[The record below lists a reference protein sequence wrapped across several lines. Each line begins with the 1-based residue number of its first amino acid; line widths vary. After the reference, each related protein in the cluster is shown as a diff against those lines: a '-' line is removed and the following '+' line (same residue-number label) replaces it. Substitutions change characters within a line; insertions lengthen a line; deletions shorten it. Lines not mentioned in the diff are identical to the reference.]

1 MNPSA
6 TGWINKYLDEYE
18 QDLQDLSDYSFEE
31 FYHELKKVGFIYG
44 TNLIPVSQRRN
55 DDFKL
60 TQEELAKV
68 NLFTAL
74 SIVYFH
80 HNHKQ
85 NHELCLKTIIS
96 FYSKLK
102 RTHQSL
108 FQFKWLSKSK
118 PDSEVESIL
127 HQRVQTND
135 SYLQKNFSNIVTN
148 ALLFIDVLAFKNYL
162 NNTYEPCWFAT
173 RLEELLVNSL
183 YLALKEKKLKGKYDK
198 IVIKLIQS
206 SLRYHEIKVDD
217 IKDIEDLNFEILKTK
232 TEKSYLI
239 DMMCMTLYSDEVID
253 ESEKDFIV
261 KLSQSLNISSQDL
274 NHSIQFLYDFVN
286 ENKSEIYYFNTAHPV
301 KYFYDRTYRTL
312 SLLIVRNKKR
322 IINEISQSKELMNL
336 LMISS
341 YRELNSSERR
351 KVKTQLLDIFKTIPS
366 LAIFA
371 LPGGSLLLPIVI
383 KMIPSILPSS
393 FNENLKKDH
402 LLKEKKSNILLF
414 VFFLKPA
421 C

>member
-6 TGWINKYLDEYE
+6 AGWINRYLVEYDR
-18 QDLQDLSDYSFEE
+18 DLQELSEYSFEA

-44 TNLIPVSQRRN
+44 TNLTPVSQRKN

-80 HNHKQ
+80 HNSKKS
-85 NHELCLKTIIS
+85 HELCLKTIIS
-96 FYSKLK
+96 FYAKLK

-118 PDSEVESIL
+118 PDKELENIL

-148 ALLFIDVLAFKNYL
+148 ALLFIDVIAFKNFL
-162 NNTYEPCWFAT
+162 NNTYETCWFAT
-173 RLEELLVNSL
+173 RTEELLVNTL
-183 YLALKEKKLKGKYDK
+183 YLALKEKKLKGKYDE
-198 IVIKLIQS
+198 IIIKLIQS
-206 SLRYHEIKVDD
+206 SLRYHEIEIDNLKRLS
-217 IKDIEDLNFEILKTK
+217 DLDFSILKDK
-232 TEKSYLI
+232 VEKLYLI

-253 ESEKDFIV
+253 ETEKDFII
-261 KLSQSLNISSQDL
+261 KLSHSLNISRQDL
-274 NHSIQFLYDFVN
+274 DHSIQFLYDFVN
-286 ENKSEIYYFNTAHPV
+286 KNKSEIYYFNTAHPV

-322 IINEISQSKELMNL
+322 IIKEISQSKELMHL

-341 YRELNSSERR
+341 YRDLNSIEKR

-393 FNENLKKDH
+393 FNENLN
-402 LLKEKKSNILLF
+402 KES
-414 VFFLKPA
+414 
-421 C
+421 

>member
-6 TGWINKYLDEYE
+6 AGWINRYLVEYE
-18 QDLQDLSDYSFEE
+18 QDLKDLSDYSFEA

-44 TNLIPVSQRRN
+44 TNLIPVSQRKN

-74 SIVYFH
+74 SIVYF
-80 HNHKQ
+80 NRNPKK
-85 NHELCLKTIIS
+85 NHELCLKTIID

-102 RTHQSL
+102 RSHQSL

-118 PDSEVESIL
+118 PDREVESIL

-135 SYLQKNFSNIVTN
+135 TYLQKNFSNIVTN
-148 ALLFIDVLAFKNYL
+148 ALLFVDVLAFRNYL
-162 NNTYEPCWFAT
+162 NKTYEPCWFAT
-173 RLEELLVNSL
+173 RLEELLVNNL

-198 IVIKLIQS
+198 IIIKLIQS
-206 SLRYHEIKVDD
+206 SLRYHEIVVDD
-217 IKDIEDLNFEILKTK
+217 LKQLSDLNFSILKDK
-232 TEKSYLI
+232 VEKLYLI
-239 DMMCMTLYSDEVID
+239 DMMCMTLYSDEIID
-253 ESEKDFIV
+253 ESEKEFII
-261 KLSQSLNISSQDL
+261 KLSHRLNISKQDL

-286 ENKSEIYYFNTAHPV
+286 QNKSEIYYFNTAHPV

-341 YRELNSSERR
+341 YRDLNSTEKR

-393 FNENLKKDH
+393 FNENLKEDTR
-402 LLKEKKSNILLF
+402 
-414 VFFLKPA
+414 
-421 C
+421 

>member
-6 TGWINKYLDEYE
+6 AGWINKYLEEYD
-18 QDLQDLSDYSFEE
+18 QDLQNLSTLSFEE

-44 TNLIPVSQRRN
+44 TNLIPVSLRKN

-80 HNHKQ
+80 FKPEH

-96 FYSKLK
+96 FYTKLK

-118 PDSEVESIL
+118 PEKEVESIL

-135 SYLQKNFSNIVTN
+135 SYFQKNFSNIVTN
-148 ALLFIDVLAFKNYL
+148 ALLFVDVLAFKNYL
-162 NNTYEPCWFAT
+162 DRVYEPCWFAT

-198 IVIKLIQS
+198 IIIKLIQS
-206 SLRYHEIKVDD
+206 SLRYHEIDD
-217 IKDIEDLNFEILKTK
+217 LKQLSDLNFGILKDK
-232 TEKSYLI
+232 VEKHYLI

-253 ESEKDFIV
+253 ESEKEFII
-261 KLSQSLNISSQDL
+261 KLSHSLNISRQDL

-286 ENKSEIYYFNTAHPV
+286 KNKSEIYYFNKAHPV

-341 YRELNSSERR
+341 YRDLNSSEKR

-393 FNENLKKDH
+393 FNENLK
-402 LLKEKKSNILLF
+402 EKASK
-414 VFFLKPA
+414 K
-421 C
+421 